1 MFHFYED
8 TVIRFRIMERTQTIG
23 SGITEVINM
32 NDDKDLRA
40 WADKF
45 DVTKAKLK
53 AAVNAVGN
61 SPKDVESYLKKNSR
75 K

>member
-1 MFHFYED
+1 
-8 TVIRFRIMERTQTIG
+8 MEPAQTTANGTTPI
-23 SGITEVINM
+23 INM
-32 NDDKDLRA
+32 DDDKDLRA

-45 DVTKAKLK
+45 DVTKAKLQ

>member
-1 MFHFYED
+1 MFPFYEN
-8 TVIRFRIMERTQTIG
+8 TVIRFRIMERIQTIG
-23 SGITEVINM
+23 SGNTEVINM
-32 NDDKDLRA
+32 DDDEDLRV

-61 SPKDVESYLKKNSR
+61 SPKDVESYLKKNTR

>member
-1 MFHFYED
+1 
-8 TVIRFRIMERTQTIG
+8 MERMQTTG
-23 SGITEVINM
+23 SSITAVINM
-32 NDDKDLRA
+32 DEDKDLRA

>member
-1 MFHFYED
+1 
-8 TVIRFRIMERTQTIG
+8 MEPAQTTG
-23 SGITEVINM
+23 SGTTQVINM
-32 NDDKDLRA
+32 DDDKDLRA

>member
-1 MFHFYED
+1 
-8 TVIRFRIMERTQTIG
+8 MESTKTTG

-32 NDDKDLRA
+32 NEDKDLRA

>member
-1 MFHFYED
+1 
-8 TVIRFRIMERTQTIG
+8 MEHTDTIG
-23 SGITEVINM
+23 SVITEVINM
-32 NDDKDLRA
+32 NEDKDLRA

>member
-1 MFHFYED
+1 MEHTD
-8 TVIRFRIMERTQTIG
+8 TTG

-32 NDDKDLRA
+32 NEDKDLRA